1 MHRCA
6 LWESLKWKYLILIF
20 FWYYRLVLYKNIY
33 IFRFYSISIFCA
45 GTWVFFCKVDLLTVV
60 LCALWERLRENISNP
75 YHRPTRD
82 WGMWKVAKTSVC
94 YLQSRALPLLTS
106 NLFSRQFVYWTPITF
121 LLLHLSTE
129 SYERTCRMLLSSKKW
144 WNAVNRKGGSWKD
157 IWSGLTNW
165 TQSTQNHQSFSSP
178 LHLRI
183 SSKMYIW
190 QIEPNSR

>member
-1 MHRCA
+1 MGHMKSNQDLC
-6 LWESLKWKYLILIF
+6 LY
-20 FWYYRLVLYKNIY
+20 LVLFVLYLV
-33 IFRFYSISIFCA
+33 F
-45 GTWVFFCKVDLLTVV
+45 GTVYFVFWT
-60 LCALWERLRENISNP
+60 S
-75 YHRPTRD
+75 HRPTVD